1 MLLHRLTDAVRSYLV
16 SALPVGSKVGSVLPR
31 VVADLPAVVL
41 SVVEAE
47 PLGAG
52 VGGKPRGLSTG
63 ALPLQVAID
72 LANPVLQFPDET
84 VPLVSADRRTLQLPH
99 SPLVNADGGDA
110 GPLPAGAVVLRRG
123 ALTYTLVAANP
134 IGNQVRVDR
143 VTGIAVF
150 GNALPATG
158 SLQASYFVGQW
169 ESDAVR
175 FTAVLQADVYATGD
189 GALDALSRQVAQAMA
204 SHTVVGLGQ
213 LTPQSW
219 GAMAPPG
226 TPAGNT
232 LRRQLAWRCRYE
244 YDDPRV
250 ITGGGP
256 IRGIAVSLTPSPGAL
271 PANFSIA
278 RP

>member
-1 MLLHRLTDAVRSYLV
+1 
-16 SALPVGSKVGSVLPR
+16 
-31 VVADLPAVVL
+31 
-41 SVVEAE
+41 
-47 PLGAG
+47 
-52 VGGKPRGLSTG
+52 
-63 ALPLQVAID
+63 
-72 LANPVLQFPDET
+72 
-84 VPLVSADRRTLQLPH
+84 
-99 SPLVNADGGDA
+99 LVNADGGDV

-189 GALDALSRQVAQAMA
+189 GALDALSRQVALAMA